1 MGAWIR
7 CNLPVNIYETCLEH
21 DLYMEVKT
29 FLVLLS
35 KVRTGCKTFIHDIDK
50 QGLKTP
56 NFFMEG
62 SLHGT
67 YKGWAL
73 GKMDI
78 SFPSLHRQR

>member
-62 SLHGT
+62 SLRG
-67 YKGWAL
+67 
-73 GKMDI
+73 
-78 SFPSLHRQR
+78 S